1 MIIRIEPKDWNMHTV
16 LMFFNEEEPHSEDTD
31 IRRYLQERRLEPRRQ
46 YNTELAGEKFEVWTY
61 GGCYLGRHMNALAGI
76 QRAVIEKELLAEAIP
91 ELLAS
96 GPDGDAAALAASKTA
111 VEMATI
117 VGALTETLHA
127 PDNFGID
134 ANGELQTTVSA
145 EQAQTQ
151 FLKIEPA
158 LRKNAT
164 PA

>member
-16 LMFFNEEEPHSEDTD
+16 IMFFKEEEPHPEDAD

-61 GGCYLGRHMNALAGI
+61 GGCYLGRHMNALADI
-76 QRAVIEKELLAEAIP
+76 QRAVVEKELLAEAIP

-96 GPDGDAAALAASKTA
+96 GPDADAATLAAAKTDT
-111 VEMATI
+111 EMTTI
-117 VGALTETLHA
+117 IDALTETLHT

-145 EQAQTQ
+145 AQVQAQ
-151 FLKIEPA
+151 FLT
-158 LRKNAT
+158 LTNDN
-164 PA
+164 